1 MSLRGRLSLMATVA
15 VIAAACTGGGAT
27 PSPATPAPTATPGP
41 SMAPESSAPASMA
54 PSEAA
59 ATPIPDGLLDQVLK
73 RGKLIVAT
81 DANYAPQ
88 SFQNSDG
95 TWQGFDVDVATEI
108 AKRLGV
114 SVEFSAQVWEN
125 VTAPSWSGRWDVS
138 VGSMTI
144 TADREKVRDFSPP
157 YYFTPAQ
164 MTASTQSGITT
175 LDGLA
180 GKTVCVGAD
189 TTYYYWLSGQTLD
202 FGDYPANAQPVPAGV
217 QVTTQKTD
225 AQCPQLW
232 KAGRFDFEGF
242 LSSSST
248 VDAAI
253 AEGMP
258 LVKVGTP
265 VFYEPLAVAV
275 DKSGPDD
282 SDFMP
287 MLDKIIQDMHADG
300 TLSNMSLKWFNTDLT
315 QSTS

>member
-1 MSLRGRLSLMATVA
+1 MSLRGRISLLGVVA
-15 VIAAACTGGGAT
+15 LLAAACSSGGAT
-27 PSPATPAPTATPGP
+27 TAPTTAPQSAAPATTAPESTAPE
-41 SMAPESSAPASMA
+41 SMAPAS
-54 PSEAA
+54 
-59 ATPIPDGLLDQVLK
+59 PIPGGLLEKVLTA
-73 RGKLIVAT
+73 GKLVVAT
-81 DANYAPQ
+81 DANYEPQ

-95 TWQGFDVDVATEI
+95 TWTGFDIDVATEI

-114 SVEFSAQVWEN
+114 EVEFSAQQWEN
-125 VTAPSWSGRWDVS
+125 VTAPAWSGRWDVS

-144 TADREKVRDFSPP
+144 TADRQKVRDFSPP

-175 LDGLA
+175 LEGLA

-189 TTYYYWLSGQTLD
+189 TTYLLWLTGQTLD
-202 FGDYPANAQPVPAGV
+202 FGDYPAKAQPVPAGI
-217 QVTTQKTD
+217 QATTQDTD

-253 AEGMP
+253 KQGMP
-258 LVKVGTP
+258 LVKVGDP

-275 DKSGPDD
+275 DRNGPDD
-282 SDFMP
+282 TDSPSDM
-287 MLDKIIQDMHADG
+287 A
-300 TLSNMSLKWFNTDLT
+300 
-315 QSTS
+315 